1 MTATARPG
9 EEEAGQRG
17 WLIAVFALA
26 ILLQLE
32 LVFNR
37 PVNWDEFFHLSEAH
51 AFHQGRLTEALQVF
65 YARAFFWLPM
75 LPLDAVDQ
83 IRVARLFMLGFELFT
98 LYAIYAMAKRF
109 AGRLPAA
116 LSALAYVTG
125 GYVFQHGFSY
135 RADPMAAAFLMGTL
149 WILLASRL
157 EAKTILG
164 AALLTG
170 LAALTTIKIILYAPA
185 FAGIAWLRWREAEQP
200 RDVALKLV
208 AFGTS
213 AALFALLFVGA
224 TMLSLPDVGHHSAAK
239 TVATSGSMMFD
250 EGLFPQWGYGLGAVL
265 AAPLL
270 AVLLFA
276 TPFALA
282 GAPLSRPQRI
292 ALIGLMLPLASLL
305 FYRNAFPYFYA
316 YILPPVMV
324 AAALTIRAVVARVSA
339 KMLATAL
346 LANAVIMSIATPR
359 EILPKQKA
367 VLAAVHEIFP
377 EPVAY
382 FDFPG
387 MVVDFPKANFF
398 MTTWGVRKYRAGIE
412 ESFVDAMARETVP
425 LLVVNQDEI
434 ARNQLNAEPWWA
446 FLPGDAK
453 ALREGFIPHWGP
465 IWVAGHRFSK
475 DGAKRSFVTYT
486 PGIYTV
492 EGTAARIDGRRYA
505 AGETLKL
512 ARGVHSF
519 EPGGMGDTVLR
530 WGDHLHRPAK
540 PFEGGRVFK
549 DF

>member
-1 MTATARPG
+1 MTAAALPREV
-9 EEEAGQRG
+9 EEERRG
-17 WLIAVFALA
+17 WLVAIFALA

-32 LVFNR
+32 LVFSR

-51 AFHQGRLTEALQVF
+51 AFHQGRLTEALQVL

-75 LPLDAVDQ
+75 LPLDTVDQ
-83 IRVARLFMLGFELFT
+83 IRVARVFMLGFELFT

-109 AGRLPAA
+109 AGRVPAA
-116 LSALAYVTG
+116 LAALAYVTG

-157 EAKTILG
+157 EAKAILG
-164 AALLTG
+164 AALLAG

-185 FAGIAWLRWREAEQP
+185 FAGIAWLRWREAERP
-200 RDVALKLV
+200 GDIAWRLV
-208 AFGTS
+208 AFGAA
-213 AALFALLFVGA
+213 AALFALLFIGA

-270 AVLLFA
+270 AVLIA
-276 TPFALA
+276 CTPFSIARA
-282 GAPLSRPQRI
+282 SLSKPQRI

-324 AAALTIRAVVARVSA
+324 AVALAIRALVARVSA
-339 KMLATAL
+339 KLLAIAL

-359 EILPKQKA
+359 EILPTQKA

-412 ESFVDAMARETVP
+412 ESFVDAMTRETVP
-425 LLVVNQDEI
+425 LLIVNQDEI
-434 ARNQLNAEPWWA
+434 ARNQLDVEPWWA
-446 FLPGDAK
+446 FLPADAK

-465 IWVAGHRFSK
+465 IWVAGRRFPA
-475 DGAKRSFVTYT
+475 DGAQRSFVTYT
-486 PGIYTV
+486 PGTYTV
-492 EGTAARIDGRRYA
+492 EGAAARIDGRLYA
-505 AGETLKL
+505 TGETLNL
-512 ARGVHSF
+512 ARGAHRF
-519 EPGGMGDTVLR
+519 EPAGTGETVLR
-530 WGDHLHRPAK
+530 WGDHLRRPAK
-540 PFEGGRVFK
+540 PFDGGPVFK